1 MGRDRPTKVAS
12 APRGLGLYRRAGRD
26 GFFFI
31 KNLAAQAK
39 RYPGKIKPAYIDEW
53 IKRMD
58 GTLVTSQKEA
68 EIYCHRRNAQ
78 IQDMLESLAGET
90 HAYIGADIEAI
101 AQQLATQWI
110 TAMQRGLNLQDF
122 DKTVLKMFANASAGG
137 AGGQMETPEGLVLHA
152 DIPQTD
158 KEKAF
163 FRKHPHLEQIPL
175 VQMSAEDQ
183 SLLTEHLLKMS
194 LNDLDVEGRIYG
206 IEKKRLEEGEKI
218 EKLCWDNGFRPD
230 EVALDRIL
238 TRFSVLVE
246 DHLEVADLARKQGR
260 MKAPKPVLPEKS
272 TTWASLLKAKEE
284 EGIAVGTLS
293 GMTKAVKRLEG
304 WMKENYSL
312 HLPGTL
318 DGEVAKKFRSWL
330 FSSDSGLSTSSV
342 GKEFRYLNSVFNAAM
357 KQELLEE
364 NPFKNLPRDR
374 RASMQQKVDARK
386 TVDANKVLSPEE
398 ALAIYDR
405 MNRDKRGNRDTGFDL
420 FYLQAITG
428 TRIQE
433 VAGLRC
439 CDFTERTFN
448 GKNYRCIE
456 VRRWSKRGI
465 AVLGERGGLKNPQS
479 ERIIP
484 LPKCAD
490 RIWLK
495 YADPKSAAPAF
506 PNEEPRTPRAHWGDN
521 LARRM
526 RDKIPDF
533 PGTHS
538 WRETLINNLLNVA
551 IPPRII
557 EMVTGKT
564 GNTPLS
570 QYTSDD
576 LPSMAKAV
584 ELHATLLNL
593 PTA

>member
-26 GFFFI
+26 GFFFV

-39 RYPGKIKPAYIDEW
+39 RYPGKIKPVYIDEW

-58 GTLVTSQKEA
+58 GTLVTNQKEA
-68 EIYCHRRNAQ
+68 ENYCHRRNAQ
-78 IQDMLESLAGET
+78 IQDKLLSLAGET
-90 HAYIGADIEAI
+90 IAYSGSDLEAI

-110 TAMQRGLNLQDF
+110 TAKQRGLNLQDLEAERWRLIARYGSYEIA
-122 DKTVLKMFANASAGG
+122 KWMRETGSGG
-137 AGGQMETPEGLVLHA
+137 LLVG
-152 DIPQTD
+152 T
-158 KEKAF
+158 KEVDRDGFPRQRSKPI
-163 FRKHPHLEQIPL
+163 R
-175 VQMSAEDQ
+175 AE
-183 SLLTEHLLKMS
+183 E
-194 LNDLDVEGRIYG
+194 
-206 IEKKRLEEGEKI
+206 LEEEARKL
-218 EKLCWDNGFRPD
+218 ESLCWDNGFRPD
-230 EVALDRIL
+230 DKGLNHIQRQ
-238 TRFSVLVE
+238 FSRLIE
-246 DHLEVADLARKQGR
+246 EHLEKAVDARQRGR
-260 MKAPKPVLPEKS
+260 LKAPKPSFESKS
-272 TTWASLLKAKEE
+272 TTWATLLQAKEE
-284 EGIAVGTLS
+284 EGIAVGTLA
-293 GMTKAVKRLEG
+293 GMTKAVERLEG
-304 WMKENYSL
+304 WVKANYSL

-342 GKEFRYLNSVFNAAM
+342 GKEFRYLNSVFNAAV

-398 ALAIYDR
+398 ALAIYER
-405 MNRDKRGNRDTGFDL
+405 MNSDKRGNRDSGFDL
-420 FYLQAITG
+420 FYLQAVTG

-439 CDFTERTFN
+439 CDFTERSFE
-448 GKNYRCIE
+448 GKTYRCIE

-465 AVLGERGGLKNPQS
+465 AVLGDRGGLKNPQS

-490 RIWLK
+490 PIWEK
-495 YADPKSAAPAF
+495 RSDPKSTAPAF
-506 PNEEPRTPRAHWGDN
+506 PKEEPKTLRAHWGDN

-526 RDKIPDF
+526 RDKIPEF

-538 WRETLINNLLNVA
+538 WRETLINNLLNSAV
-551 IPPRII
+551 PVRIV

-576 LPSMAKAV
+576 LPSMAKAIAI
-584 ELHATLLNL
+584 HAKHLSF
-593 PTA
+593 PAYRSK